1 MKKKHSSVF
10 LSRKHLIRIMK
21 IYSLLICITISKL
34 FSFDTYSQNISISVD
49 GVTLHEAIKEIEEN
63 SSYHFFYNNNLIDVS
78 KKVSLK
84 ANDEK
89 LNKVLLNLFKETS
102 IGFKVYKNQIVLF
115 PRNRRTS
122 EREIKKI
129 LEYIEKERDKEIEE
143 NKENFKNDPIQNLI
157 KGVVLA
163 QDGLPLP
170 GVNVL
175 VKGTSKGTQTD
186 FDGNYSI
193 QANNGETLV
202 YSYVGYLSQERV
214 VGNDNEINVT
224 LQEDISS
231 LDEVVV
237 TGYAVQRKSR
247 LTSSAVNVKL
257 EAINATP
264 RAAIQESIQGNVPG
278 VLVTADSGQPGATP
292 NVRIRGVGSFTAS
305 FPLYVIDGIQT
316 RDASI
321 ITSLNPGD
329 IKTLTVLKDA
339 AATSIYGTRGAN
351 GVIVIQTKSGEQ
363 GKPIIAYSTQAG
375 LSTPTVADR
384 FKPLNTSELQEL
396 LVEGVQNAGIR
407 DNDADALTY
416 LTDRGFDPDTNTNW
430 LDLLT
435 QDGFYQ
441 QHDLSIRGGSEN
453 TKYYISGGYFNQE
466 GVIVGSQFER
476 MNSRIKLDQR
486 INDKIDISVNL
497 SYNKNISDFRPDGG
511 AFANPV
517 RSIYRIRPDISPFN
531 DDGTFNFGFNS
542 THNPVAQAEAET
554 RRNITHRILASTD
567 LSYQILKG
575 LSFESSINMN
585 QGFRDDYIREPSGFG
600 GGRPTGR
607 GFQDSD
613 FLFTWLFRNLLRY
626 DISWADHSL
635 TAFGGYELQKTRNKF
650 SDIQVENIPDGFV
663 DLNAGS
669 LPVVASTNRRQ
680 SGLNSAFFNTEYSY
694 ADRYL
699 ISGSLRRDG
708 SSTFKDDNQYGVF
721 WSVGL
726 GWNLAKEKFMED
738 ADFVNDFKI
747 RGSYGENGND
757 PIAGNENSN
766 SVNDNPYAVFDLF
779 SINDYDGSP
788 GLFFSDLGNPNL
800 KWEVNKPLNI
810 GLDYSL
816 FDNRLQGSFDWYQR
830 ETTDLIRA
838 RPISFSN
845 GDLDIVQNIGAME
858 NKGIELQITTRN
870 IVSNTNGF
878 TWTTSFNY
886 TANENKVTR
895 LAGNG
900 EPIIGTTSIIAIGE
914 DFETFYL
921 PRYAGADPDN
931 GNALWFINDESDAT
945 TNNYGDAEQVIIGN
959 ATPDF
964 YAGFRNTFTY
974 KGISLDFQ
982 LYSAWGGLVYDTWNR
997 FTNSDG
1003 SRRLATTGNVSR
1015 GTYERRWQQP
1025 GDITDVPAFVY
1036 GNRQTGQSSKPS
1048 SRFVYD
1054 GSYIRLR
1061 DVTLAYQL
1069 PAQSIRNIGLSSARV
1084 YIKGNNLYTYI
1095 KDDRLERDPE
1105 AGSDGRLNQEI
1116 PISRAL
1122 FLGVDLTF

>member
-1 MKKKHSSVF
+1 MKKKHSGVF
-10 LSRKHLIRIMK
+10 LSRKHLLRIMK

-34 FSFDTYSQNISISVD
+34 FSFNSYSQNISISLEEVSLR
-49 GVTLHEAIKEIEEN
+49 TAIEKIEQS

-78 KKVSLK
+78 KKVSLNAK
-84 ANDEK
+84 DER
-89 LNKVLLNLFKETS
+89 LNKVLISLFSETS
-102 IGFKVYKNQIVLF
+102 IDFKVYKNQIVLF
-115 PRNRRTS
+115 PKNRKTS
-122 EREIKKI
+122 GKEIKKI
-129 LEYIEKERDKEIEE
+129 LDYIENQKDKQAEI
-143 NKENFKNDPIQNLI
+143 NQKGINDNALQNLI
-157 KGVVLA
+157 KGIVLA
-163 QDGLPLP
+163 EDGLPMP
-170 GVNVL
+170 GVNVI
-175 VKGTSKGTQTD
+175 VKGTNTGTQTD

-193 QANNGETLV
+193 QANNGDVLV
-202 YSYVGYLSQERV
+202 FSYVGYITQEYIII
-214 VGNDNEINVT
+214 DNKGTNIT
-224 LQEDISS
+224 LVEDISS
-231 LDEVVV
+231 LEEVVV
-237 TGYAVQRKSR
+237 TGYAAQRKSR
-247 LTSSAVNVKL
+247 LTGSAINVKV
-257 EAINATP
+257 ESINSTP

-278 VLVTADSGQPGATP
+278 VLVTASSGQPGATP

-329 IKTLTVLKDA
+329 IKTLSVLKDA

-363 GKPIIAYSTQAG
+363 GRPIISYSGQAG

-407 DNDADALTY
+407 DNDSDALIY
-416 LTDRGFDPDTNTNW
+416 LTDRGFNPDVNTNW

-476 MNSRIKLDQR
+476 MNTRIKLDQR
-486 INDKIDISVNL
+486 INNRINISANI
-497 SYNKNISDFRPDGG
+497 SYNKNISDIRPDGG

-542 THNPVAQAEAET
+542 THNPVAQAETET
-554 RRNITHRILASTD
+554 RRNITHRILAGTD
-567 LSYQILKG
+567 LSFKILEG
-575 LSFESSINMN
+575 FSFESSINMN
-585 QGFRDDYIREPSGFG
+585 QAFRDDYIRLPAGFG
-600 GGRPTGR
+600 DGRPTGR
-607 GFQDSD
+607 GNQDSD
-613 FLFTWLFRNLLRY
+613 FLFTWLFRNMLRY
-626 DISWADHSL
+626 NFVRGDHDI

-650 SDIQVENIPDGFV
+650 SDIQVENIPDGFG
-663 DLNAGS
+663 DLNTGS
-669 LPVVASTNRRQ
+669 LPVEASTNRRQ
-680 SGLNSAFFNTEYSY
+680 SGLNSVFFNAEYAY
-694 ADRYL
+694 GERYL
-699 ISGSLRRDG
+699 VSGSLRRDG

-726 GWNLAKEKFMED
+726 GWNLAKERFMD
-738 ADFVNDFKI
+738 DVNFINDLKI

-766 SVNDNPYAVFDLF
+766 SANDNPYAVFDLF

-810 GLDYSL
+810 GIDYSL
-816 FDNRLQGSFDWYQR
+816 FSNRIQGSFDWYQR

-838 RPISFSN
+838 RPISSTN
-845 GDLDIVQNIGAME
+845 GDVDIVQNIGAME
-858 NKGIELQITTRN
+858 NTGIELQITTRN
-870 IVSNTNGF
+870 IVSANNGF
-878 TWTTSFNY
+878 NWTTSFNF
-886 TANENKVTR
+886 TTNKNKVTR
-895 LAGNG
+895 LAGDG
-900 EPIIGTTSIIAIGE
+900 EPIIGTTRITAVGE

-921 PRYAGADPDN
+921 PRYAGVNPDN
-931 GNALWFINDESDAT
+931 GEALWFINDESNET

-964 YAGFRNTFTY
+964 YAGFRNTISY

-1003 SRRLATTGNVSR
+1003 SRRLASTGNVSR

-1025 GDITDVPAFVY
+1025 GDITDVPAFIY
-1036 GNRQTGQSSKPS
+1036 GNRQTGRSSQPS

-1054 GSYIRLR
+1054 GSFVRLR
-1061 DVTLAYQL
+1061 DVTLAYSL
-1069 PAQSIRNIGLSSARV
+1069 PSKSIKNIGLSSARI

-1122 FLGVDLTF
+1122 FLGLDLTF

>member
-1 MKKKHSSVF
+1 MKKNLSGVF

-34 FSFDTYSQNISISVD
+34 FSFNTYSQNISISLEE
-49 GVTLHEAIKEIEEN
+49 VTLQMAIEEIEQKSEFR
-63 SSYHFFYNNNLIDVS
+63 FFYNNNLVDIS
-78 KKVSLK
+78 RKVSLVATNERVK
-84 ANDEK
+84 
-89 LNKVLLNLFKETS
+89 KVLYGLFDDTN
-102 IGFKVYKNQIVLF
+102 INFKIYKNQIVLF
-115 PRNRRTS
+115 PRNVKTS
-122 EREIKKI
+122 GLALRN
-129 LEYIEKERDKEIEE
+129 LLDYIEEKSIEQT
-143 NKENFKNDPIQNLI
+143 NKNTIGNETNTQQNFVSGTIQSEE
-157 KGVVLA
+157 GY
-163 QDGLPLP
+163 PLP
-170 GVNVL
+170 GVNVII
-175 VKGTSKGTQTD
+175 KGTNKGTLTD
-186 FDGNYSI
+186 FDGNYKLEVN
-193 QANNGETLV
+193 QGDALV
-202 YSYVGYLSQERV
+202 FSYVGFETQEIV
-214 VGNDNEINVT
+214 VTKNVIDVV
-224 LQEDISS
+224 LKEDISN
-231 LDEVVV
+231 LEEVVV

-247 LTSSAVNVKL
+247 LTGSAINVKL

-278 VLVTADSGQPGATP
+278 VLVTSDSGQPGSTP

-329 IKTLTVLKDA
+329 IKTISVLKDA

-363 GKPIIAYSTQAG
+363 GKMIISYSTQAG
-375 LSTPTVADR
+375 LSSPTVANR
-384 FKPLNTSELQEL
+384 FKPLNTSELKEL
-396 LVEGVQNAGIR
+396 LVEGIQNAGIR
-407 DNDADALTY
+407 DNDNDALAY
-416 LTDRGFDPDTNTNW
+416 ITDRGFNPDVNTNW
-430 LDLLT
+430 FDLLT

-441 QHDLSIRGGSEN
+441 QHDLSLRGGNEN

-486 INDKIDISVNL
+486 INDRINFSANI
-497 SYNKNISDFRPDGG
+497 SYNKNIFDIRPDGG

-517 RSIYRIRPDISPFN
+517 RSIYRIRPDISPYN
-531 DDGTFNFGFNS
+531 EDGTYNFGFNS
-542 THNPVAQAEAET
+542 THNPVAQAETET
-554 RRNITHRILASTD
+554 RRNITHRILAGAD
-567 LSYQILKG
+567 LSYKILDG

-585 QGFRDDYIREPSGFG
+585 QGFRDDYIRLPAGFG
-600 GGRPTGR
+600 DGRPTGR
-607 GFQDSD
+607 GNQDSD
-613 FLFTWLFRNLLRY
+613 FLFTWLFRNMLRY
-626 DISWADHSL
+626 NMSWRNHNMS
-635 TAFGGYELQKTRNKF
+635 AFGGYELQKTRNKF
-650 SDIQVENIPDGFV
+650 TDIQVENIPDGFV

-669 LPVVASTNRRQ
+669 LPTEASTNRRQ
-680 SGLNSAFFNTEYSY
+680 SGLNSIFLNAEYSY
-694 ADRYL
+694 NEKYL

-721 WSVGL
+721 WSVGI
-726 GWNLAKEKFMED
+726 GWNIANEEFMSSLS
-738 ADFVNDFKI
+738 FINDFKL
-747 RGSYGENGND
+747 RASYGENGND

-816 FDNRLQGSFDWYQR
+816 FNNRIQGSFDWYKR

-838 RPISFSN
+838 RPISSTN
-845 GDLDIVQNIGAME
+845 GDVDIVQNIGAME
-858 NKGIELQITTRN
+858 NTGIEFEITTRN
-870 IVSNTNGF
+870 IVSSNNGF
-878 TWTTSFNY
+878 SWTTSFNY
-886 TANENKVTR
+886 TTNKNKVTK
-895 LAGNG
+895 LSDGG
-900 EPIIGTTSIIAIGE
+900 EPIIDRTRITAVGE

-921 PRYAGADPDN
+921 VRYAGVDPEN
-931 GNALWFINDESDAT
+931 GEALWFINDESDAT
-945 TNNYGDAEQVIIGN
+945 TNNYGDADQVIIGN

-964 YAGFRNTFTY
+964 YAGLRNTFSY

-997 FTNSDG
+997 FTLSDG
-1003 SRRLATTGNVSR
+1003 SRRLSSTGNVTR

-1054 GSYIRLR
+1054 GSFIRLR
-1061 DVTLAYQL
+1061 DVTLAYSL
-1069 PAQSIRNIGLSSARV
+1069 PAKSIETIGLSSARI

-1105 AGSDGRLNQEI
+1105 SGSDGRLNQEI

-1122 FLGVDLTF
+1122 FLGLDLTF